1 MIVKVTTVNQVQKI
15 LRLSLCKGEIYMSLK
30 DVVDIAAF
38 EDRLRI
44 NDGEIIKKIAI
55 IVGEDNFKLIYFTD
69 NFNPLYV
76 KRSLYE
82 PFISYNGLEKLID
95 YPELD
100 DYLIKLDL
108 VRIDNFINKDKKVI
122 LETLSSEEFNKDMY
136 VVQKTSKKENNQS
149 YEKGKENNMNE
160 MKLFR
165 AAIGK
170 DICNI
175 HYFKSKNEKL
185 WFSLKDLSEFIEK
198 YSSNLSYNN
207 ILDFIKDEEF
217 IGCKGKYFY
226 ETSENELVYVNDE
239 DYVTIFVRYPTID
252 KLIYKLIEKKYFD
265 DNGVEKLNLLKYSL
279 CTAFEEIGIELTE
292 EEIETRIEALRKEI
306 DKLWGLRKSIIKNK
320 EK

>member
-1 MIVKVTTVNQVQKI
+1 MIIKVTTVNQVQKL

-38 EDRLRI
+38 KDRLRI
-44 NDGEIIKKIAI
+44 NDGEIEKMIAI
-55 IVGEDNFKLIYFTD
+55 IIGEENFKLIYFTD
-69 NFNPLYV
+69 NFNSLYV

-82 PFISYNGLEKLID
+82 PFISYNGLRKLID

-100 DYLIKLDL
+100 DYLIKLNL
-108 VRIDNFINKDKKVI
+108 VRIDDFISKDKKVI
-122 LETLSSEEFNKDMY
+122 LETLSREEFNIDMY
-136 VVQKTSKKENNQS
+136 LVQKSQNKKIKQTHQS
-149 YEKGKENNMNE
+149 EKENNMNE

-185 WFSLKDLSEFIEK
+185 WFSLRDLNNFMEK
-198 YSSNLSYNN
+198 YSSNIHYEN
-207 ILDFIKDEEF
+207 ILGLVKDEDFIRCKGRYVYEVSENEFVYVKDEEF
-217 IGCKGKYFY
+217 V
-226 ETSENELVYVNDE
+226 S
-239 DYVTIFVRYPTID
+239 IFVRYPTID

-306 DKLWGLRKSIIKNK
+306 DKLWQLRKSIIKNK

>member
-1 MIVKVTTVNQVQKI
+1 MIIKVTTINQVQKT
-15 LRLSLCKGEIYMSLK
+15 LRLSLCKGEIYMALK

-44 NDGEIIKKIAI
+44 DDGEIIKKIAI
-55 IVGEDNFKLIYFTD
+55 IIGEENFKLIYFTD

-100 DYLIKLDL
+100 DYLIKADL
-108 VRIDNFINKDKKVI
+108 VRIDNFITKDKKVI

-136 VVQKTSKKENNQS
+136 VVQKSQKKENNHS

-160 MKLFR
+160 MKVFR

-185 WFSLKDLSEFIEK
+185 WFSLKNLSECIEK
-198 YSSNLSYNN
+198 YSSNIHYEN
-207 ILDFIKDEEF
+207 ILGLVKDEDF
-217 IGCKGKYFY
+217 IGCKGRYVY
-226 ETSENELVYVNDE
+226 EVSENEFVYVKDE
-239 DYVTIFVRYPTID
+239 DHVAIFVKYSTID
-252 KLIYKLIEKKYFD
+252 KLIYKLIERKYFD
-265 DNGVEKLNLLKYSL
+265 DNGVEKLNLLKYSI
-279 CTAFEEIGIELTE
+279 CTAFEDIGIEIKK
-292 EEIETRIEALRKEI
+292 EEIKRRIEAVKKEI
-306 DKLWGLRKSIIKNK
+306 DDIWELQQSIKNK
-320 EK
+320 K

>member
-44 NDGEIIKKIAI
+44 DDGEIEKKIAI
-55 IVGEDNFKLIYFTD
+55 IIGEENFKLIYFTD

-95 YPELD
+95 YPEID
-100 DYLIKLDL
+100 EYMIKLNL
-108 VRIDNFINKDKKVI
+108 ARIDDFITKDKKVI
-122 LETLSSEEFNKDMY
+122 LETLSREEFNIDMY
-136 VVQKTSKKENNQS
+136 VVQKRSKKETNQS
-149 YEKGKENNMNE
+149 HEKGKENNMNE
-160 MKLFR
+160 MKVFR
-165 AAIGK
+165 TAIGK

-175 HYFKSKNEKL
+175 QYFKSKSGKL
-185 WFSLKDLSEFIEK
+185 WFSLKNLSEFIEK
-198 YSSNLSYNN
+198 YSSNIHYEN
-207 ILDFIKDEEF
+207 ILGLVKDEDF
-217 IGCKGKYFY
+217 IGCKGRYVY
-226 ETSENELVYVNDE
+226 EVSENEFIYVKDE
-239 DYVTIFVRYPTID
+239 DHVAIFVKYSTID

-279 CTAFEEIGIELTE
+279 CTAFEDIGIEIKK
-292 EEIETRIEALRKEI
+292 EEIKRRIEAVKKELDNI
-306 DKLWGLRKSIIKNK
+306 WKLQESI
-320 EK
+320 EKAK